1 MNRRHVRAAAVCGLV
16 VVALTGAG
24 GCALLPKP
32 PIAAPKSL
40 PTSGTVT
47 EPESDITIT
56 SCHFDV
62 AFGTLEAKLR
72 VHNGNSRS
80 RADYHGAVKF
90 RDETGGDIGTVS
102 FTVGGVGAG
111 ETRPVPVTDEYDGLE
126 RSRPKHADAKC
137 KLDLLLKSNDEIN
150 G

>member
-1 MNRRHVRAAAVCGLV
+1 MRTGGRRLDRRRRLR
-16 VVALTGAG
+16 
-24 GCALLPKP
+24 P
-32 PIAAPKSL
+32 PPEASDRRPQKLADFRDGHR
-40 PTSGTVT
+40 T
-47 EPESDITIT
+47 ESDITIT
-56 SCHFDV
+56 SCRFDV

-102 FTVGGVGAG
+102 FTVDGVGAG
-111 ETRPVPVTDEYDGLE
+111 ETRPLPVTDEYDGLE

>member
-1 MNRRHVRAAAVCGLV
+1 MSRRHVRTAAVCGLV

-24 GCALLPKP
+24 GCALLPKTP
-32 PIAAPKSL
+32 VAAPRTS
-40 PTSGTVT
+40 PTTGTLT
-47 EPESDITIT
+47 EAESDITIT
-56 SCHFDV
+56 SCDVDV

-90 RDETGGDIGTVS
+90 RGETGGDVGTVS
-102 FTVGGVGAG
+102 FSADGVGAG
-111 ETRPVPVTDEYDGLE
+111 ETRPVPVSDEYDGLA
-126 RSRPKHADAKC
+126 RDKPKRVKC
-137 KLDLLLKSNDEIN
+137 TLDLLLKSNDEVN